1 MSARSLLS
9 LCISMAS
16 LSALAE
22 SSGPVE
28 LGAVSIVGSS
38 QSIEQIAGSVH
49 VIDSTDL
56 EKFEYTDIQR
66 VLASVPGVSFRN
78 EDGYGLRP
86 NISIRG
92 TRDDRSG
99 KITLMEDGVLIAP
112 APYSASS
119 AYYFPSMGRIS
130 GVEVMKGA
138 SAIENGPYTIG
149 GALNLLSTP
158 IPYEQSGKVNIE
170 YGEDNTSRA
179 HGWVGDAKKNYGWLI
194 EAQKMQSDG
203 FDTIEN
209 ADNDTGYDKEDIV
222 AKFRVN
228 TDRSS
233 NVYQQLD
240 LKLQYSTELSDQSY
254 VGLTEADFASDPHQR
269 YGLTQQDEM
278 DNEHKEITLSYL
290 LDFGQTQINTTGYF
304 IEFKRDWFKVDKIGG
319 DSISEVIDCANGGTC
334 TDSDGVANNIAS
346 QDDAIAVLDGELAA
360 SVNIKHN
367 NRSYESK
374 GIQTQINHE
383 LTTGKIQHS
392 IELGI
397 RYHEDSEDRNQP
409 TETWNQ
415 NDDGNLAYTSTA
427 ADSSPR
433 FTSAKAWS
441 AYISDDIA
449 FGKIIMSPGVR
460 IEDYKIEEEG
470 DAANTTDQ
478 NVTLFGLGT
487 TFQLND
493 SIALFA
499 GIHEGHSPSLNK
511 ENSDPEEAL
520 NFELGSRYSNA
531 NLYSEATIF
540 YSDYANLVGK
550 CTSSSAVG
558 NCDIGDTSNGGK
570 ATIQGLE
577 LLSKLSQKLN
587 NGLSIPVSVTYTYTD
602 ATFDTSFSDNS
613 GVWGAVTKDDRLPN
627 LSDHQMQISLG
638 LEALNTW
645 GVDININ
652 YFSDTCSTA
661 ECNSG
666 EEIDAYSVID
676 LAGRYQI
683 NPQTRI
689 YANIDNLL
697 DSEDVVARA
706 PKNGARA
713 QKPLT
718 ALMGVS
724 YSF

>member
-1 MSARSLLS
+1 MSARSLFSLS
-9 LCISMAS
+9 LFVSVSVAS
-16 LSALAE
+16 GSVLAQDPN
-22 SSGPVE
+22 PVE
-28 LGAVSIVGSS
+28 LGAVSILGSH
-38 QSIEQIAGSVH
+38 QTPEQVAGSVH
-49 VIDSTDL
+49 VIDSVEL

-158 IPYEQSGKVNIE
+158 IPYEQSGKVNLE
-170 YGEDNTSRA
+170 YGVDNTSRA
-179 HGWVGDAKKNYGWLI
+179 YGWVGDSKKNYGWLI

-203 FDTIEN
+203 FDTIQN
-209 ADNDTGYDKEDIV
+209 AGDNTGYDKEDVV

-228 TDRSS
+228 TDQGSD
-233 NVYQQLD
+233 VYQQLD

-254 VGLTEADFASDPHQR
+254 VGLTEANFANDPHAR

-278 DNEHKEITLSYL
+278 DNEHKEVTLTHL
-290 LDFGQTQINTTGYF
+290 VDFGSTQITTTGYY
-304 IEFKRDWFKVDKIGG
+304 IEFKRDWFKVNSIGG
-319 DSISEVIDCANGGTC
+319 DSISKVIDCANGGSCGTI
-334 TDSDGVANNIAS
+334 AN
-346 QDDAIAVLDGELAA
+346 QDDAIAVLNGEMAA

-367 NRSYESK
+367 NRAYESK
-374 GIQTQINHE
+374 GVQTRVAHA
-383 LTTGKIQHS
+383 LTLGNIQHN
-392 IELGI
+392 IEAGM
-397 RYHEDSEDRNQP
+397 RYHEDSEDRSQP
-409 TETWNQ
+409 TETWAQ
-415 NDDGNLAYTSTA
+415 DASGNLTYVSTGTP
-427 ADSSPR
+427 STR

-441 AYISDDIA
+441 AFVSDDIN
-449 FGKIIMSPGVR
+449 FGQFIVSPGVR
-460 IEDYKIEEEG
+460 VEDYKIEREG
-470 DAANTTDQ
+470 SGTKVTEQ
-478 NVTLFGLGT
+478 NVTLFGLGST
-487 TFQLND
+487 YQMND
-493 SIALFA
+493 TIALFA
-499 GIHEGHSPSLNK
+499 GIHEGHSPSKN
-511 ENSDPEEAL
+511 EAGSDPEEAV
-520 NFELGSRYSNA
+520 NFEMGTRLTRDT
-531 NLYSEATIF
+531 LYAEATFF
-540 YSDYANLVGK
+540 YSDYSNLVGV
-550 CTSSSAVG
+550 CTASGGAGDCEVG
-558 NCDIGDTSNGGK
+558 DSSNGGK

-577 LLSKLSQKLN
+577 MLSKTSLDLN
-587 NGLSIPVSVTYTYTD
+587 SGLSMPVGFTYTYTD
-602 ATFDTSFSDNS
+602 AQFDTTFEDSSD
-613 GVWGAVTKDDRLPN
+613 VWGDVKRGDKLPN
-627 LSDHQMQISLG
+627 LSDHQLQVRLG
-638 LEALNTW
+638 LDAVSGW
-645 GVDININ
+645 GVDLNIN

-661 ECNSG
+661 ACNSG
-666 EEIDAYSVID
+666 EEINAYSVVD
-676 LAGRYQI
+676 VAARYQL
-683 NPQTRI
+683 NAQTRV